1 MEFNNRIGLLFF
13 GVFLLLILI
22 FSGSSGNSSFT
33 KIKKVKKQI
42 AQKELVQQKHTVSFT
57 DVQHDL
63 EEVQEDEESIEV
75 DEIIEYEVN
84 SAAIV
89 KDNEREPLSYFIVQ
103 SKMAIWIN
111 KLVKNYPDSP
121 AMPPEMC

>member
-1 MEFNNRIGLLFF
+1 LEFNNRIGLLFF